1 MRETILQSI
10 NTPQKHANHP
20 TDASGRGVSPVV
32 KFRFK
37 SRYLELLI
45 AGAFV
50 VLLIYMASFTIRV
63 TRGVSKTIE
72 PPNHTVRL
80 QVLNG
85 CGEPR
90 LAAKVSDQLAHFRDE
105 ELGIAIVDTDN
116 FNSLNIDSSFVISR
130 EKDLDAAR
138 LLAEKLGLSTETVV
152 YRPLDN
158 NYRNVSVTLVL
169 GADYA
174 RITLGGPTKQEN

>member
-1 MRETILQSI
+1 M
-10 NTPQKHANHP
+10 
-20 TDASGRGVSPVV
+20 
-32 KFRFK
+32 KFRIK

-50 VLLIYMASFTIRV
+50 VLLIYVASFTIRV

-72 PPNHTVRL
+72 PPQHTVRL

-90 LAAKVSDQLAHFRDE
+90 LAARMSDQLAHYRDE

-116 FNSLNIDSSFVISR
+116 FESLNIDSSFVISR
-130 EKDLDAAR
+130 DRDMSSAKV
-138 LLAEKLGLSTETVV
+138 LAEKLGLATEQVI
-152 YRPLDN
+152 YRPIEN
-158 NYRNVSVTLVL
+158 NYRHVSVTLVL
-169 GADYA
+169 GADYS
-174 RITLGGPTKQEN
+174 RITLGSPTEQEN